1 MKVFVLGATGFIGF
15 PVAQALAR
23 AGHIVYGLT
32 RSEANGNKLAAE
44 EVIPIIAEPTSTSWH
59 HLIAKLHESIGGFP
73 DLATASNTILT
84 AVAQSAANLRPPGAP
99 KLSYIYTS
107 ALGCKATAAPAS
119 SPTPRLSVTRAP
131 DVLAHSPRTGRRNQN
146 RAQRH
151 RHTPLPPEGKVAWYL
166 APGGRFALV
175 HADDLADLYVR
186 AAEKAQIIGGNI
198 FDASN
203 EFTEST
209 APEFIKPFNLFEE
222 ALGNAV
228 TQAILGEG
236 VAWVDAEEAGSG
248 RRPEDIL
255 CKLESVA
262 VKTVYTPLAGDPVR
276 CCGG

>member
-119 SPTPRLSVTRAP
+119 TALNGIVIRLSLLYGRGGSLLAP
-131 DVLAHSPRTGRRNQN
+131 LFKS
-146 RAQRH
+146 AQ
-151 RHTPLPPEGKVAWYL
+151 EGKVAWYL

>member
-99 KLSYIYTS
+99 KLST
-107 ALGCKATAAPAS
+107 ALNGIVI
-119 SPTPRLSVTRAP
+119 RLSLLYGRGGSLLAP
-131 DVLAHSPRTGRRNQN
+131 LFKS
-146 RAQRH
+146 AQ
-151 RHTPLPPEGKVAWYL
+151 EGKVAWYL